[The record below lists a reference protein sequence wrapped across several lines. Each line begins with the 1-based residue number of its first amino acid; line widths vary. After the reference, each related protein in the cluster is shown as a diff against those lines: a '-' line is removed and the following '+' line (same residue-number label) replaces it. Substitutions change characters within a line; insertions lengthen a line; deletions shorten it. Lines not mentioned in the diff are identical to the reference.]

1 MGAQT
6 EASIGQK
13 WHPFSAVAQLL
24 CVWWVFGH
32 PKIQVR
38 VSDTPHVTIL
48 VYLNVTCNLLVRS
61 NFVSCVVIRSRH
73 RQTALA
79 SLANC
84 CLGLAPV
91 AFLSQII
98 RCTVVYS
105 FTALI
110 LVLALSLCL
119 HCSLGL
125 DILIMLSTWLNR
137 GHFEGERVGTPFPL

>member
-1 MGAQT
+1 M
-6 EASIGQK
+6 
-13 WHPFSAVAQLL
+13 
-24 CVWWVFGH
+24 
-32 PKIQVR
+32 
-38 VSDTPHVTIL
+38 
-48 VYLNVTCNLLVRS
+48 TCNLLVRS

-125 DILIMLSTWLNR
+125 DILVMLSTWLNR
-137 GHFEGERVGTPFPL
+137 GHFEVPIVKVSDNNRSSSQSNSVCASKISSAVQKAKLKQSYLITNICQVV